1 MIFNMIEDHDND
13 LRDLYSGDIS
23 ENGQRNSFCFQTVG
37 GVYHRYRLGH
47 WWVPEM
53 VLNVQSVPSQIIIWH
68 KVINET
74 KVKLKRGDTEVEMI
88 HVS

>member
-47 WWVPEM
+47 QWVPEM
-53 VLNVQSVPSQIIIWH
+53 VLNVQSDF
-68 KVINET
+68 
-74 KVKLKRGDTEVEMI
+74 RGNKSFTRP
-88 HVS
+88 

>member
-47 WWVPEM
+47 
-53 VLNVQSVPSQIIIWH
+53 
-68 KVINET
+68 
-74 KVKLKRGDTEVEMI
+74 
-88 HVS
+88 